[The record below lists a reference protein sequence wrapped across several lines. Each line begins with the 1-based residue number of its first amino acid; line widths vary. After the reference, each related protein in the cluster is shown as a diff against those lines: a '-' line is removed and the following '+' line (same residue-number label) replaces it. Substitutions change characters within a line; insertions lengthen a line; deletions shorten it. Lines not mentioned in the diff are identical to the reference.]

1 MSNYNR
7 IGEPY
12 GTLRAGNCRR
22 FKLIGLNRK
31 TKTGIYATV
40 QYNGED
46 WFHCDFDESVFPID
60 RQYALFDMFKNT
72 EESLWS
78 DRNHM
83 VTVAADK
90 FFDTRSPVNPI
101 IKVLYLDI

>member
-1 MSNYNR
+1 MIQR
-7 IGEPY
+7 IGEPHS
-12 GTLRAGNCRR
+12 TLNVTNVRTY
-22 FKLIGLNRK
+22 KLIGLNRK

-46 WFHCDFDESVFPID
+46 WFHSDFDPEAFPIG

-72 EESLWS
+72 DENLWIGK
-78 DRNHM
+78 NHR
-83 VTVAADK
+83 VTVQADK
-90 FFDTRSPVNPI
+90 FFETRSPVNPI